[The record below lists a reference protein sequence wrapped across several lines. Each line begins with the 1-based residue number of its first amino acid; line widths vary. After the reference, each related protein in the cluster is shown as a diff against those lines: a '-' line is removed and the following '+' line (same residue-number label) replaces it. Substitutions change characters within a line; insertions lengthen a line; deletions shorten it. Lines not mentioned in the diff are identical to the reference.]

1 MSEFKS
7 ESDIDKAWE
16 YYPLYKNLLSL
27 PTGSFFRVSLISNN
41 LKSSEVN

>member
-16 YYPLYKNLLSL
+16 FYPLSKNLLNL
-27 PTGSFFRVSLISNN
+27 PTSSIFRFSSISNN